1 MMNEFR
7 TLLQTKLE
15 EIQDLEVSPEV
26 TDDLLEKGKT
36 YFSYTLQK
44 TFENSDTDGN
54 FTYRFNL
61 VGYVKRLQNDEE
73 NTLEIVDKKSDEIQ
87 KKLKDINIKSSF
99 NDVSILDRVRKIQ
112 VTGECIYN
120 ELNKGIA

>member
-26 TDDLLEKGKT
+26 TDDLLEKDKT